1 MQATDFQI
9 VDQIITEVATSR
21 TLNADEDK
29 VQKKIKLIVKQLE
42 VQENASTELDKIR
55 QDLNE
60 LNK

>member
-1 MQATDFQI
+1 MQNADFQI
-9 VDQIITEVATSR
+9 VDQIITEVAASR

-42 VQENASTELDKIR
+42 VQETASKELDKIR

>member
-9 VDQIITEVATSR
+9 VDQIITEIATSR
-21 TLNADEDK
+21 TLSADEDK

-42 VQENASTELDKIR
+42 VQETASKELDEIR

>member
-42 VQENASTELDKIR
+42 VQENASKELDKIR

>member
-9 VDQIITEVATSR
+9 VDQIITEIATSR
-21 TLNADEDK
+21 TLNADEAK

-42 VQENASTELDKIR
+42 VQENASKELDKIR

>member
-9 VDQIITEVATSR
+9 VDQIITEVAASR

-42 VQENASTELDKIR
+42 VQENASKELDKIR

>member
-1 MQATDFQI
+1 MQGTDFQI

-29 VQKKIKLIVKQLE
+29 VQKKIKLIIKQID
-42 VQENASTELDKIR
+42 VQENASKELDKIR

>member
-1 MQATDFQI
+1 MQNADFQI
-9 VDQIITEVATSR
+9 VDQIITEVAASR

-42 VQENASTELDKIR
+42 VQETATKELDKIR
-55 QDLNE
+55 QDINE

>member
-9 VDQIITEVATSR
+9 VDQIITEIATSR

-42 VQENASTELDKIR
+42 VQENASKELEKIR